1 MAGFN
6 LAHNH
11 GTQLVV
17 FFRDGKHEGSI
28 DVSVHNLHVVKV
40 LQKRRAT
47 ARCQW
52 HEYVNAQ
59 KNHLLPPRSNLFVDS
74 VLHILANLG
83 RNGNKSDVSLGVE
96 TNCLEERSNFSG
108 DLIVSSLVPL
118 HSRVIH
124 LVDNDD
130 ELVDTI
136 VLDEHRVLSGL
147 TLTLET
153 GLKLALSRGQHLV
166 DSLVLRFH

>member
-1 MAGFN
+1 M
-6 LAHNH
+6 
-11 GTQLVV
+11 
-17 FFRDGKHEGSI
+17 RKKH
-28 DVSVHNLHVVKV
+28 
-40 LQKRRAT
+40 
-47 ARCQW
+47 
-52 HEYVNAQ
+52 
-59 KNHLLPPRSNLFVDS
+59 HLLPPRSGLFVDS
-74 VLHILANLG
+74 VLHVLANLG
-83 RNGNKSDVSLGVE
+83 RNGNKSDVSLGIE
-96 TNCLEERSNFSG
+96 TNRLEERSNFSG

-136 VLDEHRVLSGL
+136 ILDEHRVLSGL

-153 GLKLALSRGQHLV
+153 GLKLALPRGQHLA